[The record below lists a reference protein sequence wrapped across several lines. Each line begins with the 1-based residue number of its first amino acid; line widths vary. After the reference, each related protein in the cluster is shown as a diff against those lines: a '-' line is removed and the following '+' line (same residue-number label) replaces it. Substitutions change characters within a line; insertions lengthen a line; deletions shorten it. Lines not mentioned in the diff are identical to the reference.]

1 MQNDWQDA
9 FKDLLE
15 GFCTGFKG
23 KHPNRDFLWRRSL
36 KTWKINTLH
45 LQKCGHF
52 CLKGLKCQECRQP
65 SSRGC
70 SDFTHLLFQLWALSK
85 ERKAQGGAA
94 PISAVSRIST
104 GGADSAGEPWWSQV
118 WMRNPEWW
126 ISVLCRTHNLLD
138 GHWPLPAPIS
148 ALTSGRGDV
157 KCAVA
162 GRTALSITQAA
173 SSRHQLLL

>member
-1 MQNDWQDA
+1 MENQHSTFTEMWPFLPQR
-9 FKDLLE
+9 LE
-15 GFCTGFKG
+15 MPGVQAAQQQGLFWFHT
-23 KHPNRDFLWRRSL
+23 SL
-36 KTWKINTLH
+36 V
-45 LQKCGHF
+45 
-52 CLKGLKCQECRQP
+52 P
-65 SSRGC
+65 
-70 SDFTHLLFQLWALSK
+70 ALSPQ
-85 ERKAQGGAA
+85 QGEEGSGRSC
-94 PISAVSRIST
+94 PNLSCEQIST

-138 GHWPLPAPIS
+138 GHWSLPAPIS

-173 SSRHQLLL
+173 SSDCFCSEKSGWGFHS